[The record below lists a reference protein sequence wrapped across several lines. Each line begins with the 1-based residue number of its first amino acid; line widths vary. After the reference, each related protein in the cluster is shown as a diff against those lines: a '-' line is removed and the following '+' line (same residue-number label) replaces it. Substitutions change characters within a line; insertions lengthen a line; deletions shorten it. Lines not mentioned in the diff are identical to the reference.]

1 MRLGGERIDPREL
14 GGLLRTLVGTFRYRS
29 CGGFGSGVG
38 TRADRH
44 LDLASTCIWNLEKT

>member
-1 MRLGGERIDPREL
+1 VRLGGERIDPREL